1 MVIYNLHIFSAC
13 ISPTETKA
21 ELIVYANAV
30 LPYTITLQQFQ
41 SIARRY
47 AQIAQPSRN
56 LQLPQFSSGYS
67 LNITEASARLSL

>member
-1 MVIYNLHIFSAC
+1 VIIHNLNIFRAC
-13 ISPTETKA
+13 VRPTETKA

-30 LPYTITLQQFQ
+30 LPYTITLQEFQ

-56 LQLPQFSSGYS
+56 LQLPQFAPRYRGNVVESSD
-67 LNITEASARLSL
+67 RLSL